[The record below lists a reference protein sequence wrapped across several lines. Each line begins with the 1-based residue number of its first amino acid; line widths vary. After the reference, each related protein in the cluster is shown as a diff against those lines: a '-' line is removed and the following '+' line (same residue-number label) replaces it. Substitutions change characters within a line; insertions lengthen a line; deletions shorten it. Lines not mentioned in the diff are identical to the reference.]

1 MATLISASFIRRSR
15 ITRLWTFLPSL
26 PASGLSLMPKVTLM
40 VGGSIGCEGRASITS
55 GWHSVSA
62 TVALAMP
69 AIVTMSP
76 ASATSI
82 GVCVRPRNAMILLMR
97 NCSSRSP
104 SRDSAFSVSP
114 ALAVPASTRP
124 VSRRPRKASAPSV
137 VASIW
142 NGSSARVI
150 CLGGWTCF
158 RIRSN
163 SASMFLRS
171 PSSVASAQPPMPEA

>member
-1 MATLISASFIRRSR
+1 M
-15 ITRLWTFLPSL
+15 TRLCTFLPSL

-82 GVCVRPRNAMILLMR
+82 GVWVRPRNAMIFADAELLR
-97 NCSSRSP
+97 SRSP
-104 SRDSAFSVSP
+104 SRESAFSVSP